1 MINEWRRGYP
11 RLDLIGVG
19 FTQESTCSLV
29 SECATPISFT
39 RCVIMHTLTAY
50 MEASIPCHVEIEH
63 SGQCLDT
70 ASHGTR
76 RLSMT
81 IDYVLTLAEM
91 TEPTKAQSM
100 ASGNVALSEDL
111 EKLGTRI

>member
-1 MINEWRRGYP
+1 MINEWRHGYP

-19 FTQESTCSLV
+19 FTQELTCSLV

-39 RCVIMHTLTAY
+39 RCVTMHTLTAY

-63 SGQCLDT
+63 SGQCPDT
-70 ASHGTR
+70 ACHGTR

-81 IDYVLTLAEM
+81 IDCANISRNDGAHQNAIDDVWKRGAIGR
-91 TEPTKAQSM
+91 P
-100 ASGNVALSEDL
+100 
-111 EKLGTRI
+111 